1 MDERVLRGFVG
12 WASVGFGIGMLLD
25 PPRVARLFGVDGRVG
40 LVRYLAL
47 RDLVVGLG
55 ALTQRDLR
63 PWVWARALSDTTD
76 VLTFGTGLITGRFH
90 RGRVLFSLSAAGGAG
105 DRPRAAMPR
114 RLASGAASCAGAP
127 AGRWPALHPG

>member
-1 MDERVLRGFVG
+1 MDERALRGFVG
-12 WASVGFGIGMLLD
+12 WASVAFGVGMLLD

-63 PWVWARALSDTTD
+63 PWAWARALSDTTD
-76 VLTFGTGLITGRFH
+76 VLTFGAGLVSGRFR
-90 RGRVLFSLSAAGGAG
+90 RGRALFSVCAA
-105 DRPRAAMPR
+105 AA
-114 RLASGAASCAGAP
+114 AAAFGWRCVRQLEAE
-127 AGRWPALHPG
+127 R